1 MTNRL
6 GVHILRMRSMSCV
19 NRRRLHLAS
28 SRICRTFHI
37 KLSAKN
43 VMRGPAVGNLTGA
56 DHTREG
62 GAVQRFIVV
71 PEYREREER
80 AVRYDEMRSVNGTL
94 LTNKLLLQ

>member
-1 MTNRL
+1 
-6 GVHILRMRSMSCV
+6 MRKS
-19 NRRRLHLAS
+19 AS
-28 SRICRTFHI
+28 STPGIVPN
-37 KLSAKN
+37 LSYVSYQIAREKCN
-43 VMRGPAVGNLTGA
+43 AMHGPAVGNLTCA
-56 DHTREG
+56 DHTRER

>member
-6 GVHILRMRSMSCV
+6 GVRILRMRSRSCV
-19 NRRRLHLAS
+19 NLHRLHLAS
-28 SRICRTFHI
+28 SRIYRTFHI
-37 KLSAKN
+37 KLRAKN
-43 VMRGPAVGNLTGA
+43 VMHGPAVGNLTGA

-62 GAVQRFIVV
+62 GAVQRIIVV